1 MDVSYLSEPLHQHRL
16 LCRMRCRR
24 TRIDS
29 ANVPPTSK
37 LSIPMILYP
46 SLVSFNKNLSWED
59 PPNVLESFSQR
70 HDTRVAGVG
79 NLSLAN
85 LFAFL

>member
-37 LSIPMILYP
+37 F
-46 SLVSFNKNLSWED
+46 FNKNLSWED
-59 PPNVLESFSQR
+59 APNVLESFSQR